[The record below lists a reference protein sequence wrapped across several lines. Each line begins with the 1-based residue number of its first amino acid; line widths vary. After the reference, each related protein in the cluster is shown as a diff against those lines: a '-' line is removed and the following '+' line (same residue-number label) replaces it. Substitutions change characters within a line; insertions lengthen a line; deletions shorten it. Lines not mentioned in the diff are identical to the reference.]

1 MAQTPQ
7 VEMEV
12 DKSAATLFPIL
23 QPKFK
28 GIARLAE
35 EAAHADDGH
44 LVEFR
49 AMQVCSILNKTVSK
63 RFRSLEYAINPYRGC
78 EFGCRYCYARYAH
91 GFLAPKETSAHGDG
105 AVGTVPGAAAGPGEW
120 VSGPVAPESGFVDEI
135 AVEASPAE
143 EIAAAVWPETSQ
155 SRTARPDYSDPL
167 TFERVI
173 FLKQNA
179 AWLLQQELRR
189 LGPKLK
195 EREIALGT
203 ATDPYQPIERR
214 TGTTRSLLEV
224 FARREGYR
232 LSIVTKSNLILRDID
247 LLAEIAR
254 RNTLVVHITVT
265 TPDADLARKLEPRAP
280 RPDIRLAAVHRLR
293 EAGITAGVLCCPL
306 LPGITDSEEA
316 IDRMAQLAA
325 AAGASFFAAD
335 PLFLKACSRPTY
347 LSFVREHF
355 PSQLAQTQCRFALR
369 DFAAPSYA
377 KAVAR
382 VVARACERH
391 GLRQRSRDTIFSR
404 ETLFDHKHVSR
415 PATQRALQRTA
426 GFERKPPS
434 SAARM
439 EPCQAALFA

>member
-1 MAQTPQ
+1 MAQAAQ
-7 VEMEV
+7 LEIEV
-12 DKSAATLFPIL
+12 NSAGNTLFPIL
-23 QPKFK
+23 RSPLR

-35 EAAHADDGH
+35 EAPHADDGH

-49 AMQVCSILNKTVSK
+49 AMQVRSILNKTVSK
-63 RFRSLEYAINPYRGC
+63 RFRALEYTINPYRGC

-120 VSGPVAPESGFVDEI
+120 VPGPTAAEFAEQGS
-135 AVEASPAE
+135 AAE
-143 EIAAAVWPETSQ
+143 EIAAAVWPEK
-155 SRTARPDYSDPL
+155 SRSAKPDYSDPL

-179 AWLLQQELRR
+179 AWLLEQELRR

-195 EREIALGT
+195 GHEIAIGT
-203 ATDPYQPIERR
+203 ATDPWQPIERR
-214 TGTTRSLLEV
+214 TQITRSLLEV

-232 LSIVTKSNLILRDID
+232 IGVITKSTLILRDLD

-265 TPDADLARKLEPRAP
+265 TPDAVLARKLEPRAP
-280 RPDIRLAAVHRLR
+280 RPDLRLAAVRQLR
-293 EAGITAGVLCCPL
+293 DAGIVAGVLCCPL

-316 IDRMAQLAA
+316 IDRMAQLSTE
-325 AAGASFFAAD
+325 AGASFFAAN

-355 PSQLAQTQCRFALR
+355 PSELAQTQRRFALR
-369 DFAAPSYA
+369 DFASPSYA
-377 KAVAR
+377 KALAR
-382 VVARACERH
+382 IVVRACTKH
-391 GLRQRSRDTIFSR
+391 GLYRRSRDTTLTR
-404 ETLFDHKHVSR
+404 ETLFDQMPAVR
-415 PATQRALQRTA
+415 PATQRTA
-426 GFERKPPS
+426 GFERKPPASAS
-434 SAARM
+434 SIPA
-439 EPCQAALFA
+439 QTALFA